1 MKTSR
6 INAGVGA
13 LALVLATVAG
23 FGWNR
28 AAPAYSQTPLPTRIT
43 NTTGQALPV
52 LDGQTGEPV
61 WIGDEPWIIRPGQQS
76 LSFPWQNGQRFFY
89 GGLYYHYIGSEPDPF
104 RFYLVEDWVLN
115 GGIHIPAPGVEP
127 GPPPS
132 GVDVIPVPTLPSAVP
147 TLPPPP
153 TPTAT
158 ATPIPSPTPVGGPG
172 FNPRWNYRLFNVNYE
187 PNCGLTMI
195 KGNVVNPDG
204 IGREGVKVR
213 VLAANGN
220 YGAVSNFTNKDGYYD
235 VTLANEPKA
244 GDWIVEVFIEDD
256 VQSNAAYVST
266 NTEGCGPNGTGRQI
280 VKVDFI
286 RLDMNRP

>member
-1 MKTSR
+1 MKSSR
-6 INAGVGA
+6 IIAGVGA
-13 LALVLATVAG
+13 LALVLATLAG

-28 AAPAYSQTPLPTRIT
+28 AAPAYSQTPLPTRVT
-43 NTTGQALPV
+43 NTAGQALPV
-52 LDGQTGEPV
+52 LDGRTGGPV
-61 WIGDEPWIIRPGQQS
+61 WIGDEPWIIRPGQQF
-76 LSFPWQNGQRFFY
+76 LSFPWQDGQRFFY
-89 GGLYYHYIGSEPDPF
+89 DGLYYHYIGSEPDPF

-115 GGIHIPAPGVEP
+115 GGIYIPA
-127 GPPPS
+127 PS
-132 GVDVIPVPTLPSAVP
+132 GVDVMPVPTLPSALP

-158 ATPIPSPTPVGGPG
+158 PSPVATPTPSSGPS
-172 FNPRWNYRLFNVNYE
+172 FNPRWNYRVFNVTYE

-195 KGNVVNPDG
+195 RGNVVNPDG

-213 VLAANGN
+213 VLAASGT

-235 VTLANEPKA
+235 VTLANEAKA

-266 NTEGCGPNGTGRQI
+266 NTEDCRPNGPGRQI